1 MSTTVTLVKAAAQT
15 QIKSEPA
22 AQPAAGVFNFGLKNK
37 DAKATIIASTTTVD
51 KKGEQM
57 VKKGAALLVKG
68 SINITNGAACL
79 SPEEM
84 AKAATSKEAASEA
97 EIRAHLR
104 IMNAR
109 RVQEKFIEHTSAVTS
124 QKVTATINRL
134 SVKKDFCAVDTTGRD
149 SSSLDIQ
156 AEPTIAVDG
165 GDVDAAASDP
175 FTQGVVWVQGRG
187 IFYARDGVCKG
198 ARISTLPRELWPIRS
213 MHANARG
220 GGVVLSASGAVALLL
235 LPAVSGRDFSEPRIL
250 VNSSAT
256 AVAVDVARGLIF
268 VAFKDRTVRLL
279 SIEVTGEVQRVP
291 VLQRKSLRLQQKAL
305 GEIVAMAVDPGT
317 RVLYL
322 VDDVGPAGTDFGHS
336 YDDDDVDHDA
346 EEDGADVTLVV
357 GPDEKEFR
365 AHRAVLLARC
375 AFFRPFL
382 LGGFYVR
389 VERELSMRI
398 RLPDDTP
405 VIFERILEHLYS
417 GSAQHV
423 PWSDLLETAAAADRF
438 MLFEFRNALLA
449 RATAAMTP
457 GTFVQMLAA
466 MRRLAAPPPEELM
479 RAALRYYVDNQEPI
493 LRDHEASVGVLIA
506 QEPGLVLKLLGAVAS
521 GSASGSAGPQTRPHK
536 RRRHL
541 EA

>member
-1 MSTTVTLVKAAAQT
+1 MPGPIVAFVTCPVGPLT
-15 QIKSEPA
+15 
-22 AQPAAGVFNFGLKNK
+22 L
-37 DAKATIIASTTTVD
+37 
-51 KKGEQM
+51 
-57 VKKGAALLVKG
+57 
-68 SINITNGAACL
+68 AAC
-79 SPEEM
+79 S
-84 AKAATSKEAASEA
+84 
-97 EIRAHLR
+97 HG
-104 IMNAR
+104 
-109 RVQEKFIEHTSAVTS
+109 
-124 QKVTATINRL
+124 
-134 SVKKDFCAVDTTGRD
+134 FCAVDTTGRD

-165 GDVDAAASDP
+165 GDVDAAAYDP

-198 ARISTLPRELWPIRS
+198 ARIGTLPRELWPVRS

-220 GGVVLSASGAVALLL
+220 GVVILSASGAVALLL

-256 AVAVDVARGLIF
+256 AVAVDAARGLIF

-279 SIEVTGEVQRVP
+279 LIEVTGEVQRVP
-291 VLQRKSLRLQQKAL
+291 VLQRESLRLQQKAL

-322 VDDVGPAGTDFGHS
+322 VDNALPRHIVKGFNAVCDVVHLTHLSRVRPRSRVWCLKPDQPDRLELVREVPFGADAAALMPCPSVPSLQLLAVRDGLTSDWDVAEMAATTPPGTCQTCAPYVRPLAADFQALLGT
-336 YDDDDVDHDA
+336 A
-346 EEDGADVTLVV
+346 DGADVTLVV
-357 GPDEKEFR
+357 GPNEKEFR

-389 VERELSMRI
+389 VERESSMRI

-423 PWSDLLETAAAADRF
+423 PQSDLLETAAAADRF

-449 RATAAMTP
+449 RTTTAMTP
-457 GTFVQMLAA
+457 GTFVQTLAA
-466 MRRLAAPPPEELM
+466 MRRLATQPPEELM

-493 LRDHEASVGVLIA
+493 LRDHEASVGALIA
-506 QEPGLVLKLLGAVAS
+506 QEPGLVLELLGAVAS

>member
-1 MSTTVTLVKAAAQT
+1 MRVPGPIVTFVTRPVGPLT
-15 QIKSEPA
+15 
-22 AQPAAGVFNFGLKNK
+22 L
-37 DAKATIIASTTTVD
+37 
-51 KKGEQM
+51 
-57 VKKGAALLVKG
+57 
-68 SINITNGAACL
+68 AAC
-79 SPEEM
+79 S
-84 AKAATSKEAASEA
+84 
-97 EIRAHLR
+97 HG
-104 IMNAR
+104 
-109 RVQEKFIEHTSAVTS
+109 
-124 QKVTATINRL
+124 
-134 SVKKDFCAVDTTGRD
+134 FCAVDTTGRD

-165 GDVDAAASDP
+165 GDVDAAAYDP

-198 ARISTLPRELWPIRS
+198 ARIGTLPRELWPIRS

-220 GGVVLSASGAVALLL
+220 GVVVLSASGAVALLL

-256 AVAVDVARGLIF
+256 AVAVDAARGLIF

-291 VLQRKSLRLQQKAL
+291 VLQRESLRLQQKAL

-322 VDDVGPAGTDFGHS
+322 VND
-336 YDDDDVDHDA
+336 
-346 EEDGADVTLVV
+346 
-357 GPDEKEFR
+357 EFR

-389 VERELSMRI
+389 VERESSMRI
-398 RLPDDTP
+398 RLPGDTP

-493 LRDHEASVGVLIA
+493 LRDHEASVGALIA
-506 QEPGLVLKLLGAVAS
+506 QEPGLVLELLGAVAS